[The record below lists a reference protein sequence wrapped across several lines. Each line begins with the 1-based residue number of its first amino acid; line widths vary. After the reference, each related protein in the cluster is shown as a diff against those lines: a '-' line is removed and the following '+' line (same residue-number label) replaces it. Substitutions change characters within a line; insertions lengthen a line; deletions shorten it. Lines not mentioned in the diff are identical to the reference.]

1 MNFFQHQEKARTQTR
16 YLLALMAL
24 AVLSL
29 ILAINCIYAG
39 YAALQKQEPFLNH
52 FTWETFIIS
61 SAVVI
66 STVLLASVTKT
77 VMLAHGGGKAVA
89 ESLGAMRVKPSTNN
103 RYERR
108 LLNVVEEI
116 AIASGTPVPP
126 VYLLHGERG
135 INAFAAGVRLN
146 NAVIGITKGAMEQL
160 SRDELEGVIAHEFS
174 HIINGDIRLNM
185 RLIGIVFGITM
196 LTDVGYHL
204 YRHGYYSRS
213 KQAGYFYIVGIGMM
227 LVGYI
232 GAFFGNIIRA
242 SVNRTREYLADASA
256 VQYTRDNEGL
266 ASALK
271 KIGGAVYGSN
281 LDSGAAM
288 ECSHMMFGSAFTGSF
303 WNLFATHPP
312 LDNRIRKLTPNW
324 NGQYITPK
332 AIEIEKKPV
341 NTESSKSVPGPDMA
355 VAGVASALSAS
366 VSAIGAPKASHI
378 KYARSIVGGMP
389 PMLSEAIHH
398 SNSAYR
404 VIMALLLDD
413 APAVLKKQCD
423 LITRI
428 FPQEVLTKTLE
439 LHGQLENARLLND
452 RLSILEMTLPTL
464 KMLNVDQQERLKKV
478 LLMLATAD
486 GKTTVME
493 WSLIT
498 IVDHTLPKK
507 KKTDNV
513 FRSEKYRSVKQL
525 SGEVSLL
532 VKALVGMSGMSVEDK
547 RSCYTKTIKG
557 LGITITKE
565 KVSFKALSQG
575 LKKIA
580 LLRAEA
586 KEQLLKALCQ
596 CIEHDGEVAMEEAQ
610 ALRAIAVVM
619 ECPVPPLVAQAA

>member
-1 MNFFQHQEKARTQTR
+1 MNFFEHQEKARTQTR
-16 YLLALMAL
+16 YLLALMSL

-29 ILAINCIYAG
+29 VVVINAIYAG
-39 YAALQKQEPFLNH
+39 YAAFQRQEPFLNH

-61 SAVVI
+61 SAVVV
-66 STVLLASVTKT
+66 STVLLGSVTKA
-77 VMLAHGGGKAVA
+77 VILAHGGGKAVA
-89 ESLGAMRVKPSTNN
+89 ESLGAMRIKPSTNN

-160 SRDELEGVIAHEFS
+160 SREELEGVVAHEFS
-174 HIINGDIRLNM
+174 HIINGDMRLNM

-196 LTDVGYHL
+196 LTDVGYYL

-332 AIEIEKKPV
+332 AIDIEDKPE
-341 NTESSKSVPGPDMA
+341 NKASSQEKPGPEVA
-355 VAGVASALSAS
+355 VAGVATALSAS
-366 VSAIGAPKASHI
+366 VNSIGAPRASHL
-378 KYARSIVGGMP
+378 KYARNMVDHLP
-389 PMLSEAIHH
+389 VTLSEAIHH
-398 SNSAYR
+398 SNGACR
-404 VIMALLLDD
+404 VVMALLLDD
-413 APAVLKKQCD
+413 APSVLKKQCD

-428 FPQEVLTKTLE
+428 FPREVLTKTLE
-439 LHGQLENARLLND
+439 LHELLDNARLLTD
-452 RLSILEMTLPTL
+452 RLSILEMTLPAL
-464 KMLNVDQQERLKKV
+464 KMLNIDQQELLQKV
-478 LLMLATAD
+478 LLKLATAD

-507 KKTDNV
+507 KKSENI
-513 FRSEKYRSVKQL
+513 FRYEKYRNVNQL
-525 SGEVSLL
+525 SDEVALL
-532 VKALVGMSGMSVEDK
+532 IKALVGMSGMSVEEK
-547 RSCYTKTIKG
+547 RRCFRKTVKR
-557 LGITITKE
+557 LNITTSGKT
-565 KVSFKALSQG
+565 KVSFKALTQG

-580 LLRAEA
+580 LLRADA
-586 KEQLLKALCQ
+586 KEQLLKALCK
-596 CIEHDGEVAMEEAQ
+596 CIEHDGEVVMEEAQ

-619 ECPVPPLVAQAA
+619 ECPVPPLVAGN